1 MMKKFLFTLLIGC
14 SALCT
19 MADDS
24 ILDIKH
30 SLNDSKIVPP
40 ESFETDVQKMKESWY
55 LQNYVQLDENHKG
68 EVDNTLNDQEII
80 DRLDKLP
87 CVIEMTYNPTVLS
100 FIKMYIRK
108 NELVETMLGKSLYYM
123 PIFEQELEKRGMPEE
138 LKYLA
143 VVESALIPT
152 ARSRANAVGLWQFM
166 RPTAKGLGLEINNYV
181 DERRD
186 TYKATAK
193 AVEYLQSLYK
203 TYGDWHL
210 AIAAYNSGP
219 GNVNKAIRRS
229 GQSKYDFWTIY
240 DYLLAETRSYVPTF
254 IAACY
259 IMNYYNV
266 HNISPAL
273 AKRPLITDT
282 VHVNNR
288 IHFDQISEILDIPV
302 EEIRALNPQYLKD
315 VIPGHIHTYTLT
327 LPSQQI
333 HSFIMSLD
341 KILEYKADKYNPQHP
356 EYETREVVK
365 YHTVK
370 RGETLKKVARTY
382 GVSQKEI
389 KQWNG
394 LRKNTLKR
402 GQRLKIITTQKVRID
417 RNYKPKVSPQ
427 QLPTDEDS
435 IVTNNSTTA
444 QTDSIVIENGQPEQ
458 QEVATVQ
465 AQETKPETNNPKPEI
480 KKKPTKE
487 QQYTWYKVRKGDNL
501 GKIAQ
506 RYGVTVKQIQRLNG
520 IKGTR
525 INVGQRLRIPKK

>member
-1 MMKKFLFTLLIGC
+1 MKNFLISIFLTCAAL
-14 SALCT
+14 SAG
-19 MADDS
+19 ANES

-30 SLNDSKIVPP
+30 SLNDSKVIPP
-40 ESFETDVQKMKESWY
+40 ESFETDVQKMKEDWY
-55 LQNYVQLDENHKG
+55 LQNYIQLSEQHKG
-68 EVDNTLNDQEII
+68 QPETALDDKVIIERLN
-80 DRLDKLP
+80 KMP
-87 CVIEMTYNPTVLS
+87 CVIEMTYNPTVLG

-108 NELVETMLGKSLYYM
+108 RELVENMLGKSLYYM
-123 PIFEQELEKRGMPEE
+123 PIFEHELEKRGMPEE

-166 RPTAKGLGLEINNYV
+166 RPTAKGLGLEINNFV

-193 AVEYLQSLYK
+193 AVEYLQSLYD
-203 TYGDWHL
+203 TYGDWQL

-229 GQSKYDFWTIY
+229 GQKNYDFWTIY
-240 DYLLAETRSYVPTF
+240 DYLLPETRSYVPTF

-259 IMNYYNV
+259 IMNYYNQ
-266 HNISPAL
+266 HDISPAL

-302 EEIRALNPQYLKD
+302 EEIRALNPQYLRD
-315 VIPGHIHTYTLT
+315 VIPGNIHTYSLT

-341 KILEYKADKYNPQHP
+341 KILEYKADKYNPKRAV
-356 EYETREVVK
+356 YEEQEVVK
-365 YHTVK
+365 YHKVT
-370 RGETLKKVARTY
+370 RGETLKKVARKY
-382 GVSQKEI
+382 GVTQKQI
-389 KQWNG
+389 KRWNG
-394 LRKNTLKR
+394 LRSNTLKR
-402 GQRLKIITTQKVRID
+402 GQKLKIISTQKVRID
-417 RNYKPKVSPQ
+417 
-427 QLPTDEDS
+427 
-435 IVTNNSTTA
+435 
-444 QTDSIVIENGQPEQ
+444 
-458 QEVATVQ
+458 
-465 AQETKPETNNPKPEI
+465 KPETEKPKRKLEDIDTTTTQNENNNISKDSIAIENAKTIEQKKDSTKKVEPT
-480 KKKPTKE
+480 KKPTKK
-487 QQYTWYKVRKGDNL
+487 QYTWYKVRKGDSL

-506 RYGVTVKQIQRLNG
+506 KYGVTVKQIQRLNG

-525 INVGQRLRIPKK
+525 INIGQRIRIPNK